1 MLTPGRLIDA
11 EPSND
16 TPPIVTG
23 TASFVAVV
31 AEIALVADVAVA
43 ALPEVS

>member
-1 MLTPGRLIDA
+1 MIDA

-16 TPPIVTG
+16 TPPMLTG
-23 TASFVAVV
+23 TASLVAVV
-31 AEIALVADVAVA
+31 AASALVANVAVA